1 MSDFR
6 IGIDPGI
13 TGALALLEM
22 VPDPGKSKVM
32 AVLPMPVLPLGKHQ
46 QPNCDKLAEILVG
59 WSHQAKIEP
68 IVFLEEVHAMPGQ
81 GSVSMFNFGMGYGM
95 VQGVLC
101 ATGLSYVLVRP
112 QAWKKRAGLLN
123 TEKDMAR
130 TRAQQLCP
138 GTDLSLK
145 KDIGKADAILIASY
159 GKE

>member
-68 IVFLEEVHAMPGQ
+68 IVLLERFMPCPAREVSACLISEWDTAWSREFSAPPVYLTCWCGRRPGRNAPD
-81 GSVSMFNFGMGYGM
+81 S
-95 VQGVLC
+95 
-101 ATGLSYVLVRP
+101 
-112 QAWKKRAGLLN
+112 
-123 TEKDMAR
+123 
-130 TRAQQLCP
+130 
-138 GTDLSLK
+138 
-145 KDIGKADAILIASY
+145 
-159 GKE
+159 